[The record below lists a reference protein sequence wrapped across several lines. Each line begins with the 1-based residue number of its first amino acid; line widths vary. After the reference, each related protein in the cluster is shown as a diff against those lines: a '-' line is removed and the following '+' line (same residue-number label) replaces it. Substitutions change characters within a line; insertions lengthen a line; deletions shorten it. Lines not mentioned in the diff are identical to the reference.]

1 MKRKYLIKHYVLIK
15 GRKILRFL
23 IPRELRILSES
34 LYTGFSAF
42 STKKIITTKDFP
54 IYSNGDVA
62 FYKYPFLE
70 FNNNQYFAQVHGHR
84 FVTDVTAGK
93 RAYINYTSEI
103 FTGKLCNKRTDISV
117 DEDSV
122 VPISIINKSTDAR
135 LANIDITTETG
146 KIALHDLKH
155 NRFHYLPIPAKKKIS
170 LCVDGDYILGDP
182 LAMEQTIKT
191 KKKLVITIFI
201 DGLASAALKKKSFDK
216 LMPNTYNYFKGN
228 AMHYNGYANGIW
240 TLPSVA
246 SIVSGLYVINH
257 RYYRPDPP
265 PCVGDGYTLMSD
277 YFKNNGYLTS
287 QICGCHR
294 KGPNYNYCQGFDRT
308 LYRFSMGCEEVV
320 TNAMEQLRA
329 FKNRSH
335 YMWLTMFETHHF
347 LHGIPDISNQVETDI
362 SLRNYRDRNTESPHL
377 PPDLSKRTERYI
389 LELQRVDFYLKVL
402 FNYIDDNYSD
412 DEVVVSVCSDH
423 GKTYLDDQPG
433 RLAPHNIQVPMLF
446 KSSDIKSR
454 DETSIVENVDFLP
467 SLLDLSG
474 IEYNPDTL
482 DGQSIFSNNYNKQH
496 AITENIYPGDP
507 YYVVVYSDNYTFH
520 VKSDAPIKTIDD
532 IDIYNCSY
540 SIEDLSG
547 DIIETGITSALQ
559 SALAKEQFSYLEKR
573 QRS

>member
-1 MKRKYLIKHYVLIK
+1 
-15 GRKILRFL
+15 
-23 IPRELRILSES
+23 
-34 LYTGFSAF
+34 
-42 STKKIITTKDFP
+42 
-54 IYSNGDVA
+54 
-62 FYKYPFLE
+62 
-70 FNNNQYFAQVHGHR
+70 
-84 FVTDVTAGK
+84 
-93 RAYINYTSEI
+93 
-103 FTGKLCNKRTDISV
+103 
-117 DEDSV
+117 
-122 VPISIINKSTDAR
+122 
-135 LANIDITTETG
+135 
-146 KIALHDLKH
+146 
-155 NRFHYLPIPAKKKIS
+155 
-170 LCVDGDYILGDP
+170 
-182 LAMEQTIKT
+182 
-191 KKKLVITIFI
+191 
-201 DGLASAALKKKSFDK
+201 
-216 LMPNTYNYFKGN
+216 
-228 AMHYNGYANGIW
+228 
-240 TLPSVA
+240 
-246 SIVSGLYVINH
+246 
-257 RYYRPDPP
+257 
-265 PCVGDGYTLMSD
+265 MSD